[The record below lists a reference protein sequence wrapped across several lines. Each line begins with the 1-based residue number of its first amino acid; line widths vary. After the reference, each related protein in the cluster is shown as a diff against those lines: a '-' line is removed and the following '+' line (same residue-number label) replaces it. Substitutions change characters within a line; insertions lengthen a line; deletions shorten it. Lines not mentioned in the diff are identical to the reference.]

1 MYVNVRYVST
11 VRSVRSVT
19 KAFTFIVSIGASWW
33 LRLGGKEV
41 AKEHIFF
48 AKIYEILWVLHS
60 IATYCYPRPLPD
72 YRFCDAVSHVFNF
85 SFVTTFLKL
94 QKSLQHI
101 VSMVEAA
108 MLLRLKNSRWTWWTG
123 VWALK
128 KKSFASGIVSTLY
141 GLQDDVYS
149 SVRHDQIFDCHFCTT
164 KQFSVAF
171 FAHSDVR
178 KGFHLM

>member
-1 MYVNVRYVST
+1 MLPGGYASVGRRWPRST
-11 VRSVRSVT
+11 S
-19 KAFTFIVSIGASWW
+19 
-33 LRLGGKEV
+33 
-41 AKEHIFF
+41 FF

-128 KKSFASGIVSTLY
+128 KKSFVSGMSRSIWAFLSQHCTACRMTCIPPLGTTKFSIVIFAPQS
-141 GLQDDVYS
+141 S
-149 SVRHDQIFDCHFCTT
+149 SVWLSLLTLMSARASISCNFQTRVNNLC
-164 KQFSVAF
+164 
-171 FAHSDVR
+171 
-178 KGFHLM
+178 KG